1 MKTVILNNVVSEK
14 ELYFMYNQIIN
25 NPSWR
30 LNGEAT
36 SQRGFLTGPTF
47 PVKIDDNIEHY
58 PFFVWG
64 QTIVYRIAKL
74 LESKHIGIPTDLM
87 RMWFNATYS
96 GKKTQHWLHA
106 DDKQNFTT
114 RSILL
119 FMTPVWQ
126 PDWRGSF
133 YVDGKEYKYKPG
145 SAVIYDSKEF
155 HCGESSESEKYNWL
169 RVACNI
175 LVR

>member
-1 MKTVILNNVVSEK
+1 
-14 ELYFMYNQIIN
+14 MYNQIIN

-47 PVKIDDNIEHY
+47 PVKVNDNIEHY

-74 LESKHIGIPTDLM
+74 LESKHIGIPTDLD

-106 DDKQNFTT
+106 DDKQKFYNKINF
-114 RSILL
+114 I
-119 FMTPVWQ
+119 
-126 PDWRGSF
+126 
-133 YVDGKEYKYKPG
+133 
-145 SAVIYDSKEF
+145 IYDTGMAARLARF
-155 HCGESSESEKYNWL
+155 FL
-169 RVACNI
+169 R
-175 LVR
+175 RR